1 MCWLH
6 PRGCTCLILIV
17 DMIYDFKNQYEG
29 ERLSNLA
36 LTMDFYDEPS
46 SSAQDYAL
54 LLAFC
59 LYNTDASAW
68 ESVAWRLYET
78 FVRYPEKLDVH
89 MCLRVLNDTQRKR
102 ILAVLMELLSPE
114 MYDRISGKI

>member
-1 MCWLH
+1 MMH
-6 PRGCTCLILIV
+6 IV
-17 DMIYDFKNQYEG
+17 SEQFLAFSDMIYNFKNQYEG
-29 ERLSNLA
+29 ERLINLA

-68 ESVAWRLYET
+68 EYAARNLYEM
-78 FVRYPEKLDVH
+78 FVRYPDKSDEMH
-89 MCLRVLNDTQRKR
+89 MCLRMLDDDRRKR
-102 ILAVLMELLSPE
+102 ILAVLLELLSPE
-114 MYDRISGKI
+114 LYDRISGKI